1 MMTRMG
7 KKMKVL
13 RCRLQTANVG
23 RDTFKGEGGT
33 VKSTYTGT
41 GTGTSTGALETGDQ
55 WELEV
60 KNLPGE

>member
-7 KKMKVL
+7 KKMNVL

-33 VKSTYTGT
+33 VKSTYTLYIIQVQVQVQEHWKQEMSG
-41 GTGTSTGALETGDQ
+41 
-55 WELEV
+55 
-60 KNLPGE
+60 N

>member
-7 KKMKVL
+7 KKMNVL

-41 GTGTSTGALETGDQ
+41 GTLGQVQVQEHWKQEMSG
-55 WELEV
+55 
-60 KNLPGE
+60 N